1 MDCYYHN
8 AVPSVSRCQGCG
20 KSICATCRDE
30 QGECPG
36 CRLAARVDAAAAQAK
51 PIGGSVGPS
60 RGAAPGWS
68 SPKRQPRATPAVTVP
83 SVESRALVALG
94 YPFWPLALLALFD
107 AGGSRYLKRQAV
119 QALAFNFGMYALW
132 TMLSFIA
139 NIPVLGWSA
148 WPLLPLMIPVA
159 LVASVV
165 YGFKAWHG
173 DEVRIPLISD
183 WLDRTMP
190 A

>member
-1 MDCYYHN
+1 M
-8 AVPSVSRCQGCG
+8 
-20 KSICATCRDE
+20 
-30 QGECPG
+30 
-36 CRLAARVDAAAAQAK
+36 
-51 PIGGSVGPS
+51 
-60 RGAAPGWS
+60 
-68 SPKRQPRATPAVTVP
+68 
-83 SVESRALVALG
+83 
-94 YPFWPLALLALFD
+94 LALFD
-107 AGGSRYLKRQAV
+107 ASGSRYLKRQAV
-119 QALAFNFGMYALW
+119 QALGFNFGMYALW

-139 NIPVLGWSA
+139 HIPVLGWSA

-183 WLDRTMP
+183 WLDRSMP